1 MYRRTNFRLPE
12 LGFRRATAR
21 QISGENGHA
30 PEGQERVE
38 VGADTE
44 LNGTGEEEPGRAET
58 VSGQA
63 QRLESL
69 GQLAGGVAHDF
80 NNLLAVILNYTSLV
94 SEELAAASEFDWFL
108 RLETAQLDLGRVTL
122 AAERAAILTC
132 QLLAFAR
139 QEVVRPKV
147 LDLNRVVSGVE
158 EMLRRTIGEQ
168 VELVALLDDD
178 LWPILADPGQ
188 LEQVLVNLAV
198 NARDAMPSGGILTIE
213 TENVNVDVDTIV
225 AGSNA

>member
-1 MYRRTNFRLPE
+1 MSQKVRSAPRLELTPSRART
-12 LGFRRATAR
+12 GD
-21 QISGENGHA
+21 A
-30 PEGQERVE
+30 PDQ
-38 VGADTE
+38 ADA
-44 LNGTGEEEPGRAET
+44 L
-58 VSGQA
+58 SGQA

-122 AAERAAILTC
+122 AAERAAILTR

-147 LDLNRVVSGVE
+147 LDVNRVVSGVE

-168 VELVALLDDD
+168 VELVASLADD

-198 NARDAMPSGGILTIE
+198 NARDAMP
-213 TENVNVDVDTIV
+213 
-225 AGSNA
+225 AGRHIDYRDRKRERGCGHHCRRIQRKTGPKRAAAGQ